1 MDDRGAFFQADTRE
15 SKADVVRPC
24 SSSVAV
30 YCLAAKRKA
39 EALYSTALVAS
50 TSSDKFEEIES
61 DLKDQEG
68 GISILIAAYS
78 LYRVS
83 FKNTTGRE
91 RFEVAQRCMIR
102 MNEIFS
108 S

>member
-1 MDDRGAFFQADTRE
+1 MHVFR
-15 SKADVVRPC
+15 
-24 SSSVAV
+24 

-50 TSSDKFEEIES
+50 TSSDKLEEIES

-91 RFEVAQRCMIR
+91 RFEVAQRWVIR